1 MFKKAII
8 LLLTGLF
15 IFSTVGCN
23 STPKVASTSN
33 DNWKIG
39 IVTGTVIQNEE
50 PYRAAE
56 QVLAKYGENHVIIL
70 THPDKYMDEQETV
83 ISNILGL
90 GSNPDVKAII
100 VSPAIEGTLA
110 AFEKV
115 RELRGDDILLI
126 SGSVA
131 EDTKRASLI
140 NDFCLKIDEA
150 SEENRINEQKN
161 KGDFPSLLD
170 IEVPEDKKGDTEWMK
185 NEIRKKLEE
194 KGLTGRFPTWK
205 GPINMT
211 LIRSCSDYA
220 AKWIDGEITDKGD
233 IKALER
239 CFLEDTG
246 LEMKLTH
253 VEEDGVKY
261 DNYFICSYN

>member
-1 MFKKAII
+1 MLKKTMI
-8 LLLTGLF
+8 LLLTIIMIYTF
-15 IFSTVGCN
+15 IGCS
-23 STPKVASTSN
+23 STPKVTSTSN

-56 QVLAKYGENHVIIL
+56 QVLAKYGEEHVIIL
-70 THPDKYMDEQETV
+70 THPDKYIDEQETV

-90 GSNPDVKAII
+90 AANPEIKAII

-110 AFEKV
+110 AFEKA

-126 SGSVA
+126 SASVA

-140 NDFCLKIDEA
+140 NDFYLQIDEA
-150 SEENRINEQKN
+150 SEKNTFNEQKN
-161 KGDFPSLLD
+161 KADFQSLLD
-170 IEVPEDKKGDTEWMK
+170 IEVPEDKEGDTEWME

-194 KGLTGRFPTWK
+194 NGLTGRFSTLK
-205 GPINMT
+205 GPISMT
-211 LIRSCSDYA
+211 LIRASSDYA
-220 AKWIDGEITDKGD
+220 AKWINGDITDKCD

-246 LEMKLTH
+246 LEMKLTP
-253 VEEDGVKY
+253 VVEDGVKY